1 MTTKPATIT
10 ENTAITLP
18 LSVQLKLIGSVIA
31 VVAGAMFYISAIVQ
45 EFRDDQS
52 LTNKKVNYLELIIY
66 SGGKINAQDV
76 KKLRD
81 EDLQGLHFRGDEPST
96 NLKLVK

>member
-1 MTTKPATIT
+1 MEKKPAQIT
-10 ENTAITLP
+10 ENTTITLP
-18 LSVQLKLIGSVIA
+18 LNVQIKLILSVVA
-31 VVAGAMFYISAIVQ
+31 VVASAMFYISTIVQ

-66 SGGKINAQDV
+66 SNGKVDAQEV

-81 EDLQGLHFRGDEPST
+81 SELEGLHFRGAET
-96 NLKLVK
+96 VNNLKLRK